1 MLGDNEDVDDLFKDI
16 NSFTLKSLSLDDYDD
31 KHAND
36 SNNNNN
42 NSNYDDK
49 HANDSNINND
59 NNSNNITTTVE
70 VVDGY
75 EEYDVTAYDTMNYND
90 DDNKNDNNDDDD
102 YNDEYDN
109 GNDEPDWVELAS
121 NLEDALLN
129 RSSYQPLYVLTHNGG
144 YSTEALFS
152 AIATANGNIDDAI
165 KIVIA
170 AEEQIYNC
178 RPCRH
183 LKNGSCLRT
192 DCKFDHDLS
201 TTPCKYWILDCKCSL
216 QQNGEYCP
224 FLHDF
229 SPAVLESL
237 QNNNNNNNKS
247 LILDTEEEFPTLKAK
262 PKTTTTTTNDK
273 ITAASLSKTLFQTVG
288 SDNRQPTVF
297 GSSQAMSPPSS
308 SRKVIASSK
317 SNEQLA
323 RKGKEIS
330 LSEWVSSG
338 QSVANEYE
346 NSRREARSL
355 ALARNAL
362 LQEAT
367 NAYVAGKKDIAK
379 NLSMQGQK
387 MNTQMKELHLSA
399 AKNIFCTRNQEALL
413 KKGKVDMHGLHVS
426 EALSVLEEILP
437 LYKSLSI
444 PSVTIVTGTGHHSVD
459 KHRAGV
465 LLPNIE
471 NYIKGLKLKY
481 KTINDP
487 NNGMTG
493 GLVIDMS
500 S

>member
-1 MLGDNEDVDDLFKDI
+1 MMLGDNEDVDDLFKDI

-31 KHAND
+31 KHVND
-36 SNNNNN
+36 NDN
-42 NSNYDDK
+42 NYDDK
-49 HANDSNINND
+49 HANDSHDD
-59 NNSNNITTTVE
+59 NNNNITINVE
-70 VVDGY
+70 TVDGY

-90 DDNKNDNNDDDD
+90 NNNNDNNDDDD
-102 YNDEYDN
+102 YNDEYNN

-178 RPCRH
+178 KPCRH
-183 LKNGSCLRT
+183 LKSGACLRT

-237 QNNNNNNNKS
+237 QNNNNNNKS

-262 PKTTTTTTNDK
+262 PKTTTTSNEK

-288 SDNRQPTVF
+288 SDIRPTVF
-297 GSSQAMSPPSS
+297 GSSQAMSPSS
-308 SRKVIASSK
+308 SRKVLVSSK

-338 QSVANEYE
+338 QSVAKEYE

-379 NLSMQGQK
+379 NLSLQGQE
-387 MNTQMKELHLSA
+387 MNRRMKELHLSA

-413 KKGKVDMHGLHVS
+413 KKGKIDMHGLHVS
-426 EALSVLEEILP
+426 EALSVLEELLP